1 MSAILMSDWYNTY
14 RVLLCLCFIG
24 CGINVYA
31 QKTDTTDKI
40 RIHIL
45 NSKDIV
51 YNKTDSGIFYKF
63 IGDVEMQQGT
73 DILYC
78 DSLYQ
83 NVTTKIL
90 EAFSNVRIAQQDG
103 TQATSDYLR
112 YTSDKKLAFMK
123 GNVTLMDGKNNLRC
137 EELTYDLD
145 TKTGVYDKGGAL
157 HNDSTTVT
165 SNAGIYNVRDKEV
178 HFTGHV
184 VITDPQYNI
193 KSEDLVYNTETKVT
207 HFYAWSVVTS
217 DSGRFVLETTRG
229 DYDSKNVIAH
239 FIKCSSIWNDGQY
252 IEADSIMHYNKIT
265 GYGFADGHVISI
277 DTQRHA
283 TLYCAH
289 AEYLR
294 KKGVL
299 WATIKPVMEQVN
311 GKDTL
316 YMRADTFYS
325 APMIRKKIAVPGAA
339 GTKISNGSI
348 AANTI
353 TSGDS
358 MAAKLPPDRKT
369 FKADTLGNS
378 PKDIKPNS
386 TTGTNKEYKSII
398 VSNKTEEVA
407 WIVPDYKYRMPDF
420 QYDTAKTIAELYK
433 KTKRKKGNEE
443 MEHTIIPDTT
453 SADTAAPLY
462 FVGYHHVRIFSDSL
476 QGKCDSVCYTRSDS
490 TIRMINTPI
499 VWAHNSQITGD
510 TILLRLDSSQLRS
523 MYVPNNAFLV
533 SQSGPPLAKLF
544 DQVQG
549 KTLTA
554 YFINNEIT
562 QMTVYPNAE
571 SIYYSKDDSGAYIGV
586 NQSGSERMRIF
597 FENQKIIN
605 IKFEQEV
612 HQTVTPLDKADLPN
626 TKLSRF
632 KWLIDQRPKTKEELF
647 Q

>member
-1 MSAILMSDWYNTY
+1 MFFKKPSFLSICNAYT
-14 RVLLCLCFIG
+14 VLLCLCFI
-24 CGINVYA
+24 CSGINGYA
-31 QKTDTTDKI
+31 QKTDTSDKI
-40 RIHIL
+40 RINIL
-45 NSKDIV
+45 KNKFVV
-51 YNKTDSGIFYKF
+51 YDKTDSGTFYRF
-63 IGDVEMQQGT
+63 IGEVVMQQGT
-73 DILYC
+73 DTLYC

-103 TQATSDYLR
+103 TQATSDYLK
-112 YTSDKKLAFMK
+112 YTSDKKLAFLK
-123 GNVTLMDGKNNLRC
+123 GNVTLTDGKNNLKC
-137 EELTYDLD
+137 EELTYNLD
-145 TKTGVYDKGGAL
+145 TKTGVYDKGGTL
-157 HNDSTTVT
+157 HNDSTTVR
-165 SNAGIYNVRDKEV
+165 SNAGIYNVRDKEA

-217 DSGRFVLETTRG
+217 DSGRSVLETKRG
-229 DYDSKNVIAH
+229 TYDSKNVIAH
-239 FIKCSSIWNDGQY
+239 FVGHSSIWNDGQY
-252 IEADSIMHYNKIT
+252 IEADTMHYNKIT
-265 GYGFADGHVISI
+265 GYGFADGNVISI
-277 DTQRHA
+277 DTGRHSK
-283 TLYCAH
+283 LYCGH
-289 AEYLR
+289 MEYFR
-294 KKGVL
+294 KKRVV

-311 GKDTL
+311 GKDTF
-316 YMRADTFYS
+316 YMRSDTFYS
-325 APMIRKKIAVPGAA
+325 APMIRLKIKKPIPESSGMNTKNDSVTVYTTAADSVAAVK
-339 GTKISNGSI
+339 TFFK
-348 AANTI
+348 TD
-353 TSGDS
+353 TSGKS
-358 MAAKLPPDRKT
+358 RK
-369 FKADTLGNS
+369 DV
-378 PKDIKPNS
+378 KPNS
-386 TTGTNKEYKSII
+386 TTETSKSDKNKQLSYRAEDA
-398 VSNKTEEVA
+398 VWVL
-407 WIVPDYKYRMPDF
+407 PDYKYRMPDF
-420 QYDTAKTIAELYK
+420 RYDTAKTIAELYK
-433 KTKRKKGNEE
+433 QTKRKKGTEE

-453 SADTAAPLY
+453 SADTTAPLY

-490 TIRMINTPI
+490 TIRLINTPI
-499 VWAHNSQITGD
+499 VWAHNSQISGD

-533 SQSGPPLAKLF
+533 SQSGPAKAQLF

-586 NQSGSERMRIF
+586 NQSSSERMRIF

-612 HQTVTPLDKADLPN
+612 HQTVTPMDKADIPN
-626 TKLSRF
+626 TKLSKF

-647 Q
+647 E